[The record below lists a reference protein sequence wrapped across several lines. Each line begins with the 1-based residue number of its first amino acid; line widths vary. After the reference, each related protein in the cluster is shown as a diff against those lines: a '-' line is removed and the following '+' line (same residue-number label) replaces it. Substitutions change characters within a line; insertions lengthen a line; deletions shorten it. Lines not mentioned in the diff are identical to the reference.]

1 MKRTLSLVLALA
13 LALSLTACGS
23 KTDSADSSDAAAN
36 LPADALTL
44 MTTVWDSIA
53 DDAKFPASGG
63 DYENPV
69 DSAPGAFDISNTDNL
84 SYMLTFPAEDADKI
98 DAAASLMHM
107 MNANS
112 FTCGAFHA
120 VSADEVETLAQ
131 DLRDAIAS
139 KQWMCGFPD
148 KLVVMTLGEYVV
160 SMYGLN
166 ENIDTFRDKLVEAY
180 PDAVVA
186 FEEAIA

>member
-1 MKRTLSLVLALA
+1 MKKILSLMLALT

-23 KTDSADSSDAAAN
+23 KADSADSGDKTD

-44 MTTVWDSIA
+44 LTTVWDSIA
-53 DDAKFPASGG
+53 DDARFPAGGG
-63 DYENPV
+63 DYANPV
-69 DSAPGAFDISNTDNL
+69 DGAPGAFDISDTENL

-98 DAAASLMHM
+98 DGAASLMHM

-120 VSADEVETLAQ
+120 VSADEAETLAQ

-180 PDAVVA
+180 PDTVVV
-186 FEEAIA
+186 FDEAIA